1 MGRKPVT
8 KPTAHL
14 WAVAFVTAVCWA
26 GQSAAAP
33 PAPPA
38 PEPTKSVD
46 PKLYSGRWYE
56 IARLPNRPQQDCQA
70 PTSDWSKQSD
80 GGYSLVQTCRVGSP
94 SGPAKT
100 WRAGAKIIDQSRNAK
115 VRVGFFGGF
124 IHQDYWIVDRGDDN
138 SWCIMSTPTSKYVWI
153 MSRHPLMP
161 SAEKAALAARAQSLG
176 YDTARLIYDEQPPA

>member
-1 MGRKPVT
+1 MGRKPVI

-14 WAVAFVTAVCWA
+14 WAAAVLTALCWA

-38 PEPTKSVD
+38 PEPTKAVD
-46 PKLYSGRWYE
+46 PRLFSGRWYE
-56 IARLPNRPQQDCQA
+56 IARLPNKLQQDCQA
-70 PTSDWSKQSD
+70 PTSDWSKQPD

-94 SGPAKT
+94 SGPTKT

-153 MSRHPLMP
+153 MSRNAVMP
-161 SAEKAALAARAQSLG
+161 NAEKAALAARARSLG